1 MEMIFIKLIKKTLMK
16 LVHKVKKTV
25 CIVAFVAIAVVLIFS
40 LSGCN
45 LEQSSNFSE
54 TDTTDITT
62 GVADGDVNDVVN
74 NTEYTT
80 EFYIEDTE
88 DFTESISEDWNNTE
102 VSEPTDLSELIA
114 LIDRDGFD
122 GTKAYTTVN
131 NNKPLFTTYNYEEE
145 EYYSPLDALGRCGTC
160 FARVSQATMP
170 TESRGEI
177 GHVQPAGWKTVK
189 YNDVIEGN
197 YLFNRC
203 HIIGFQLCGENDN
216 VNNLTTGT
224 RFLNVDGMLVFE
236 NEVANYIH
244 NNPDTHVLYR
254 VTPVYTGNNLV
265 ADGILMEGYSVEDEG
280 TGVCFCVYCYNVQPG
295 ITIDYSTGESEY
307 TGEYLST
314 ALQYDFQTVKGESF
328 TAEPV
333 EDVTEAYTEAYEENN
348 TEGIDLPAS
357 DAAYIINTNT
367 LKFHLPTCS
376 SVSDIKASNKEETNK
391 SKEELIEEG
400 YSPCKLCIGE

>member
-1 MEMIFIKLIKKTLMK
+1 MEMIFIKLIKKTLK
-16 LVHKVKKTV
+16 RLIHKIKKTV

-45 LEQSSNFSE
+45 LEQNSNFPE
-54 TDTTDITT
+54 TDTADITT
-62 GVADGDVNDVVN
+62 ETADDNVNNVAD

-88 DFTESISEDWNNTE
+88 DFTESNSGDWNNTE
-102 VSEPTDLSELIA
+102 VSEPADLSELIA

-131 NNKPLFTTYNYEEE
+131 NNKPIFTTYNYEEE
-145 EYYSPLDALGRCGTC
+145 EYYSSLDALGRCGTC

-170 TESRGEI
+170 TEERGEI
-177 GHVQPAGWKTVK
+177 GNVKPSGWKTMK

-197 YLFNRC
+197 YLWNRS
-203 HIIGFQLCGENDN
+203 HLLGYQLTGENAN
-216 VNNLTTGT
+216 ECNLITGT
-224 RFLNVDGMLVFE
+224 RFLNVDGMLPFE
-236 NEVANYIH
+236 NKVANYIH
-244 NNPDTHVLYR
+244 NNTDNHVLYR
-254 VTPVYTGNNLV
+254 VTPVYTGTNLV
-265 ADGILMEGYSVEDEG
+265 ADGVLMEGYSVEDEG

-314 ALQYDFQTVKGESF
+314 ALQCDFQTVKGESF
-328 TAEPV
+328 TAESV
-333 EDVTEAYTEAYEENN
+333 EDITEAYTEVYEENN
-348 TEGIDLPAS
+348 TESVDLPAS